1 MLKLAWDTVGW
12 EDYLFWQ
19 TQDRKTRKKINLLI
33 RDILRNPFSGLGN
46 PEPLKGDLAGAW
58 SRRIND
64 KDRLVY
70 QVTADEVF
78 ILTCRYHYKK

>member
-19 TQDRKTRKKINLLI
+19 TQDRKTLKKINLLI
-33 RDILRNPFSGLGN
+33 QDVLRNPFSGLGN
-46 PEPLKGDLAGAW
+46 PEPLKGDLAGAR

-64 KDRLVY
+64 KDRLAY
-70 QVTADEVF
+70 QVTADEAF